1 MKPYAIFVNTA
12 RSALVEKGTIEKIL
26 SLENS
31 IYFALDVYDN
41 EPVYE
46 SKLLQSDRILCTPH
60 LSYVTEESF
69 ENYIE
74 KAYQNIAS
82 FMKSA

>member
-1 MKPYAIFVNTA
+1 MKPHAIFVNTG
-12 RSALVEKGTIEKIL
+12 RSALVEKWAIEKIL

-31 IYFALDVYDN
+31 IYFALDVYDS

-46 SKLLQSDRILCTPH
+46 SKLLQSDRVPCTPH
-60 LSYVTEESF
+60 LGYVTGESF